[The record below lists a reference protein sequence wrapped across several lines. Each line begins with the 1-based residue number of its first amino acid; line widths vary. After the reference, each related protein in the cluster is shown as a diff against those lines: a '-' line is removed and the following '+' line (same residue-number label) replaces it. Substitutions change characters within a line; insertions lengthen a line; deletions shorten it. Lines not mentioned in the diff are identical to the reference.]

1 MLWSITAFII
11 FKSRWFETVDRFGQ
25 SELLPGSNF
34 SYVPFYLFTGEVLYC
49 LIVNTF
55 FKRLP
60 LCGYQLPFIRIY
72 YYRLNF
78 IRNSHVV
85 LSHIQRSQSQRWINA
100 TFITQSLSS
109 NCTIQESWGG
119 IQWWSWLIKETTKGH
134 QSLWGLENTL
144 PNLGVTGRSPTVCLH
159 SKSSETPF
167 QHQVSL
173 SQLQDS
179 VCAPRQPA
187 TFYRHTRIHRQ
198 SNYLTYNSYHSNN

>member
-1 MLWSITAFII
+1 MQYSQYSKLHFTRRSYKFKQLLFPLNRNQCTSNYFNAIRVLWSITAFII

-119 IQWWSWLIKETTKGH
+119 IQ
-134 QSLWGLENTL
+134 
-144 PNLGVTGRSPTVCLH
+144 
-159 SKSSETPF
+159 
-167 QHQVSL
+167 
-173 SQLQDS
+173 
-179 VCAPRQPA
+179 
-187 TFYRHTRIHRQ
+187 
-198 SNYLTYNSYHSNN
+198 